1 MMFFDIT
8 IHKFDIFMTLIT
20 FRPKKN
26 TMAKISEMINIIIIL
41 KMTCFLLMIETPFI
55 LILLSMN

>member
-1 MMFFDIT
+1 
-8 IHKFDIFMTLIT
+8 MTLIT